1 MTQDARRRTRDV
13 ISMNLEQ
20 KIEAILFASGKTLS
34 ERKLADLTGEK
45 IEEVAVALDN
55 LQGNLADRGIILQRY
70 EKEAELVTNPEAA
83 EYVKQV
89 VKDEE
94 QGELTRAALEA
105 LTILA
110 YRGPMTRPELE
121 QIRGVQSSMILR
133 NLMIRGLVEQKEDMR
148 LGQATYAV
156 TFDFLNHL
164 GLKNIKELPDYDEL
178 RGHSAISDMLD
189 QLKEPEKKEKE
200 EAESEDKPLNI

>member
-1 MTQDARRRTRDV
+1 
-13 ISMNLEQ
+13 MNIEQ
-20 KIEAILFASGKTLS
+20 IIEAILFASGRALS
-34 ERKLADLTGEK
+34 ERKLADLLGKKPEEISGILDSLQEK
-45 IEEVAVALDN
+45 LSE
-55 LQGNLADRGIILQRY
+55 RGVILQRY
-70 EKEAELVTNPEAA
+70 EKEVELVTHPEAA
-83 EYVKQV
+83 EYVSKV
-89 VKDEE
+89 IKDEE

-148 LGQATYAV
+148 LGQVTYAV

-164 GLKNIKELPDYDEL
+164 GLKSIKDLPEYEEL
-178 RGHSAISDMLD
+178 RGHTAISDMLE
-189 QLKEPEKKEKE
+189 QLKEPESEKGLEATDKKVGNSE
-200 EAESEDKPLNI
+200 ELAV